1 MTNHRLK
8 LHIARKIPDDPGIVA
23 TQTITLRER
32 LLQLLLGRRRQI
44 TLVVPGDS
52 VSQIDIT
59 ESDTDVMALADAI
72 KRHPAGSKLTAVEA
86 GDAA

>member
-8 LHIARKIPDDPGIVA
+8 LNIDRNIPDDPGIVA

-32 LLQLLLGRRRQI
+32 LMRLLLGRRHQI
-44 TLVVPGDS
+44 TLVVPGDT

-59 ESDTDVMALADAI
+59 ESDDDLMALADAVQ
-72 KRHPAGSKLTAVEA
+72 RHPAGRKLHRA
-86 GDAA
+86 GGGVA

>member
-8 LHIARKIPDDPGIVA
+8 LHIDRNIPDDPGIVA

-32 LLQLLLGRRRQI
+32 LLRLLLGRRRQI
-44 TLVVPGDS
+44 TLVVPGNT

-59 ESDTDVMALADAI
+59 ESDDDLMALADAL
-72 KRHPAGSKLTAVEA
+72 KRHPAGHKRHRAG

>member
-8 LHIARKIPDDPGIVA
+8 LHIDRNIPEDPGIVA

-32 LLQLLLGRRRQI
+32 LMRLLLGRRRQI
-44 TLVVPGDS
+44 TLVVPGDT

-59 ESDTDVMALADAI
+59 ESDDDLMALADAV
-72 KRHPAGSKLTAVEA
+72 KRHPAGRKLHRAG